1 MRHPASGPDAPWPKE
16 VVQVFA
22 RVSTFQGPPEAA
34 EDGIRAVREQVLPA
48 ARNMPGFRGLLALI
62 DRSTGKSL
70 GVTLWATEEDMQ
82 ASEAA
87 ADRLRSSSAQSGGGQ
102 VVSVERYE
110 VAGEGAGGGG
120 GGA

>member
-1 MRHPASGPDAPWPKE
+1 M
-16 VVQVFA
+16 FA

-70 GVTLWATEEDMQ
+70 GVTLWATEEDMR

-110 VAGEGAGGGG
+110 VAVDAAVDAGARS
-120 GGA
+120 